1 MLKDSL
7 QQKVN
12 RFLSF
17 KNLAVCGV
25 SFENKDSVANIV
37 YNKLV
42 NAGYTVYGVNP
53 KAGDV
58 AGDTR
63 YPDIMSLP
71 EQVEGVFAA
80 TKPGDTLK
88 IAGECKQKGIE
99 YLWLHRSFGTGSVS
113 TETVDYCNNN
123 GITVIAGGCPMMF
136 CEPVDIAHKCIRGW
150 LSLTNN
156 LPA

>member
-17 KNLAVCGV
+17 KTLAVCGV
-25 SFENKDSVANIV
+25 SLKNKDSVTNII

-53 KAGDV
+53 KAGDN
-58 AGDTR
+58 ADDIR
-63 YPDIMSLP
+63 YPDLKSLP

-80 TKPGDTLK
+80 TRPEDTFM
-88 IAGECKQKGIE
+88 IAEECKQEGIE

-113 TETVDYCNNN
+113 TKTVDYCNDH

-136 CEPVDIAHKCIRGW
+136 CEPVDVAHKCIRGW
-150 LSLTNN
+150 LSLTNK